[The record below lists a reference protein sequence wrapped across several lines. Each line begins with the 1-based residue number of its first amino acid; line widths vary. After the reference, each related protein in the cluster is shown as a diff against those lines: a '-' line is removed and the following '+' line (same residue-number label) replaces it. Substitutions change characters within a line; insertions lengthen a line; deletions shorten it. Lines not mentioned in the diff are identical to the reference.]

1 MLRKIIKSDNTEIA
15 KRLNVC
21 STYRDVDSDLK
32 NDIKKSCMQEQRGL
46 CAYCYRKISLS
57 QSNIEHV
64 VPRNKNSKLQ
74 LEYSNMVA
82 SCVSKNTC
90 NQRRGNK
97 DLPSTPFDDSWTG
110 VELNYSG
117 EFSYQNSNVEESFN
131 ILNVGNEN
139 GDLVADRKKFIEGQ
153 LNTLSCYQEYL
164 KDTEG
169 DTLRDALET
178 LYIDKKDG
186 SYLKY
191 GPFVED
197 LLKNRF
203 YQSNS

>member
-1 MLRKIIKSDNTEIA
+1 MLRKIIKSDNAEIA
-15 KRLNVC
+15 KRLNEC
-21 STYRDVDSDLK
+21 STYDEVGPDLK
-32 NDIKKSCMQEQRGL
+32 NDIKMSCMQEQGGL

-64 VPRNKNSKLQ
+64 VPRHKNSKLQ
-74 LEYSNMVA
+74 LEYGNMVA

-97 DLPSTPFDDSWTG
+97 DLPSTPFEDSWTG

-117 EFSYQNSNVEESFN
+117 EFSYQNNNVEEAFN

-139 GDLVADRKKFIEGQ
+139 GNLVADRKKFIEDQ
-153 LNTLSCYQEYL
+153 LNTLSCYQDNF
-164 KDTEG
+164 KGANEG
-169 DTLRDALET
+169 LLHTALEA
-178 LYIDKKDG
+178 LYIDQNG

-191 GPFVED
+191 GPFMED
-197 LLKNRF
+197 LLKGRF